1 MIQRK
6 KMKFLQFQINK
17 RNKSKNQKIVF
28 NKKMNNLKKI
38 NKCIIKIL
46 IIYRLKLMKIKN
58 KLNLTSKLKNVMDI
72 TVFMILNNLN

>member
-28 NKKMNNLKKI
+28 KKKMNNLKKI

-58 KLNLTSKLKNVMDI
+58 KLNLTNKLKNGMDI

>member
-58 KLNLTSKLKNVMDI
+58 KLNLTNKLKNGMDI

>member
-58 KLNLTSKLKNVMDI
+58 KLNLTSKLKNGMDI

>member
-17 RNKSKNQKIVF
+17 RNKLKNQKIVF

-38 NKCIIKIL
+38 NKCIIKTL

-58 KLNLTSKLKNVMDI
+58 KLNLTNKLKIGMDI
-72 TVFMILNNLN
+72 TVFVILNNLN